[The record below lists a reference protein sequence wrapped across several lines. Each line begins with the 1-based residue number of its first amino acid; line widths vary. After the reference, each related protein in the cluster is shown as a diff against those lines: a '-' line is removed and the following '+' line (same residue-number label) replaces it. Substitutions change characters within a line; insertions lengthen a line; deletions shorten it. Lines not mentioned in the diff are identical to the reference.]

1 MGSIVMHLCASNEA
15 NKILK
20 CDSNRFLIG
29 SIAPDI
35 HKIATGSRRDSH
47 YIKDVYI
54 NEKKYQLPDLDNFLE
69 ENINKMK
76 QDDFYKG
83 YYSHLIADE
92 IWYKEITDRF
102 IDRLSDDQTEIKL
115 VGYNDFI
122 PYEKYRK
129 DIYEDYNS
137 INSFLIQKY
146 NIDVDYLYNVAVLG
160 IKQADLQKLLE
171 NTTGKNNTKDIKKL
185 KLNILNIYDILEW
198 IEKSKDEII
207 NRIKEIK

>member
-20 CDSNRFLIG
+20 CDNNRFLIG

-35 HKIATGSRRDSH
+35 HKITTGSRRGSH
-47 YIKDVYI
+47 YIKDVII
-54 NEKKYQLPDLDNFLE
+54 NNKKYQLPDLDKFLN
-69 ENINKMK
+69 ENIDKMK

-92 IWYKEITDRF
+92 IWYRELTDRF
-102 IDRLSDDQTEIKL
+102 IDKLSDDQKQIKL
-115 VGYNDFI
+115 VGYDEYI
-122 PYEKYRK
+122 PYEKYSK
-129 DIYEDYNS
+129 DVYEDYNS
-137 INSFLIQKY
+137 INNFLIQKY

-171 NTTGKNNTKDIKKL
+171 NTTGKNNTNDIEEL

-198 IEKSKDEII
+198 IKKSKEEII
-207 NRIKEIK
+207 KRLQEIN